1 MPLSRYL
8 LPFLL
13 LTSLGCFCLGLL
25 LGSVAIAPAE
35 LAALVTGKAQPLTHS
50 LVIEL
55 RLPRVA
61 LAFLSGAMLAL
72 AGALMQVLLR
82 NPLAEPYILGIS
94 GGAGVATLLAMM
106 VGLGGLWLT
115 SSAFLGALLSTM
127 LVFGIARQGH
137 GWTPTRLLLT
147 GVVIAMGWGAL
158 ISFILAIAPDHQL
171 RGMLFWLM
179 GDLSYG
185 QLPYSGIAIL
195 LLALALTVPYARE
208 LNILTRGELQA
219 GALGV
224 KVESMRLRIYL
235 VASLLAAA
243 AVVQVGSIGFVGLV
257 VPHLLRLMGCVDYR
271 RLLPAC
277 VLLGGSLLVVA
288 DTLARTIIAPEQL
301 PSGIITALIGV
312 PLFLYL
318 LGRQY
323 R

>member
-1 MPLSRYL
+1 ML
-8 LPFLL
+8 LALL
-13 LTSLGCFCLGLL
+13 LLLSLFSLTLSL
-25 LGSVAIAPAE
+25 MLGSVAIEPHE
-35 LAALVTGKAQPLTHS
+35 LAALLWGNATPLTQS
-50 LVIEL
+50 LVLEL
-55 RLPRVA
+55 RLPRTL

-94 GGAGVATLLAMM
+94 GGAGFATLLAMM
-106 VGLGGLWLT
+106 AGLSGLWLT
-115 SSAFLGALLSTM
+115 GSAFIGALLSTI
-127 LVFGIARQGH
+127 LVFGLARRGS

-158 ISFILAIAPDHQL
+158 ISFILTIAPEQQL

-185 QLPYSGIAIL
+185 QMPYSGGIIL
-195 LLALALTVPYARE
+195 IIALTFTLPYARE
-208 LNILTRGELQA
+208 LNIMTRGELQA

-224 KVESMRLRIYL
+224 QVNTMRLRIYL
-235 VASLLAAA
+235 TSSLLAAA

-257 VPHLLRLMGCVDYR
+257 VPHLLRLLGCQDHR
-271 RLLPAC
+271 LLLPAC
-277 VLLGGSLLVVA
+277 LLLGGSLLVLA
-288 DTLARTIIAPEQL
+288 DTIARTLIAPEQL

>member
-1 MPLSRYL
+1 ML
-8 LPFLL
+8 LALL
-13 LTSLGCFCLGLL
+13 LLLSLISLTLGLM
-25 LGSVAIAPAE
+25 LGSVSIE
-35 LAALVTGKAQPLTHS
+35 LSELGALLTGNAAPLTQS

-55 RLPRVA
+55 RLPRTL

-94 GGAGVATLLAMM
+94 GGAGFATLLAMM
-106 VGLGGLWLT
+106 LGLSGLWLT
-115 SSAFLGALLSTM
+115 GSAFIGALLSTL
-127 LVFGIARQGH
+127 LVFGLARRGS

-158 ISFILAIAPDHQL
+158 ISFILTIAPDQQL

-185 QLPYSGIAIL
+185 QMPYSGGIIL
-195 LLALALTVPYARE
+195 LIALAFTLPYARE
-208 LNILTRGELQA
+208 LNIMTRGELQA
-219 GALGV
+219 AALGV
-224 KVESMRLRIYL
+224 AVNPMRLRIYL
-235 VASLLAAA
+235 ISSLLAAA

-257 VPHLLRLMGCVDYR
+257 VPHLLRLLGCQDHR
-271 RLLPAC
+271 LLLPAC
-277 VLLGGSLLVVA
+277 LLLGGSLLVLA
-288 DTLARTIIAPEQL
+288 DTVARTIIAPEQL